1 MREDFSDQLRIA
13 ENIHE
18 NAMAALSVTRD
29 EELEITSTRQL
40 AAIEDAGRR
49 ILAMGLPDERM
60 NAAARALLER
70 AGAARRWTW
79 VDVPAAAALTF
90 LALAVGVSMAL
101 LGGAGGNIVLA
112 ALGGLLGSALVAI
125 VVLRYRRENWRIR
138 AERIAPVIWRPG
150 I

>member
-29 EELEITSTRQL
+29 EDREITSARQV

-49 ILAMGLPDERM
+49 ILAMGLPDEQI
-60 NAAARALLER
+60 NAAARALIER

-79 VDVPAAAALTF
+79 VDVPAAVALIV